1 MITSRHGSLAE
12 IAEGGGCLMVDPYDL
27 TTIEDAM
34 RNLLHD
40 DGLLEGLRAQARD
53 RHMST
58 WAEYADA
65 VWSFLVG
72 GSRVVSAGAPPGRRA
87 RSGAVRRASRALR
100 RLGQLGLRRSPEP
113 LLVVIAARVVA
124 PTATLELV
132 PGWSFASAERVTGH
146 RARARRA
153 LWAAFRDRRIRRPV
167 TIVWYEGL
175 RVRLFLG
182 NDLSLCLYVGGSFEP
197 NEFVLWRSVLE
208 PGMVFVDCG
217 ANDGLHSLFAARR
230 VGDTGRVIAV
240 EPSSRE
246 HERLMANLRVNE
258 LENVTTARVALGA
271 SPGVATLAI
280 AGEGHEV
287 LNTIG
292 VRVSNPNVEAARHE
306 RVDVRTLDDLVSTLG
321 LGRVDVIKLDVEGS
335 ELHVLEGA
343 RSVIARHRPLLLLEV
358 EEERLASQGT
368 HEGSAPQRDRRTRLP
383 APRLRCSHRA
393 AASASSRR
401 RAGWQ
406 RGGESTRLAATG
418 TRGGRSRR
426 VRCTASEGTVGED

>member
-1 MITSRHGSLAE
+1 M
-12 IAEGGGCLMVDPYDL
+12 
-27 TTIEDAM
+27 
-34 RNLLHD
+34 
-40 DGLLEGLRAQARD
+40 
-53 RHMST
+53 
-58 WAEYADA
+58 
-65 VWSFLVG
+65 
-72 GSRVVSAGAPPGRRA
+72 
-87 RSGAVRRASRALR
+87 
-100 RLGQLGLRRSPEP
+100 
-113 LLVVIAARVVA
+113 
-124 PTATLELV
+124 
-132 PGWSFASAERVTGH
+132 
-146 RARARRA
+146 
-153 LWAAFRDRRIRRPV
+153 

-368 HEGSAPQRDRRTRLP
+368 TKDLLLNAIAGLGYRLHVFDAVTGQLRPPRRADEPDGNAVASPPDWQPPVLGAEEAARSMHRLRRHRRRGYDVELLRDRTPMIDLLRERGVFERDPFVLLDVGCSGGIAPRVAPRSGRRSCATDSTPMSRPARRLEPRSRSATCTTTRDSWGFRTRIPL
-383 APRLRCSHRA
+383 SS
-393 AASASSRR
+393 SAERTRR
-401 RAGWQ
+401 TGR
-406 RGGESTRLAATG
+406 TRTS
-418 TRGGRSRR
+418 GR
-426 VRCTASEGTVGED
+426 V